1 MTRPSRRLRDQRDEQ
16 GAATLLVTSM
26 LGVLLLATVGVAGA
40 GRLLL
45 THHRVQASADLAAV
59 AGADALAQ
67 GSEACDAA
75 ESIADA
81 NGAELEQCLID
92 GPDVTVS
99 TTVIVHLPTGYV
111 AVLTGR
117 ARAGPA

>member
-1 MTRPSRRLRDQRDEQ
+1 MTRPPRNLRDQRDER

-45 THHRVQASADLAAV
+45 AHHRVQASADLAAV

-75 ESIADA
+75 ESIARA
-81 NGAELEQCLID
+81 NGAELEQCLVD

-99 TTVIVHLPTGYV
+99 TTVAVHLPTGYV

-117 ARAGPA
+117 ARAGPD